1 MQLALFELT
10 DHHDPRDLPP
20 EIIKTTCVYM
30 YDTEQHTYCCESTPS
45 HWLEPLYRNVYFRD
59 DVPDERREELH
70 NDWGDTTEY
79 DAHYR
84 HVSRVK
90 PMHLA
95 DHSKD
100 DPDETPQE
108 IWDSWMESWRGTHI
122 L

>member
-1 MQLALFELT
+1 MQLALVELP

-20 EIIKTTCVYM
+20 EIRKTACVYM
-30 YDTEQHTYCCESTPS
+30 YDTEQHTHCCDLRPS
-45 HWLEPLYRNVYFRD
+45 YWLEPLYRIIYFHD
-59 DVPDERREELH
+59 DVPDERREQLF
-70 NDWGDTTEY
+70 DLWGEVTTE

-84 HVSRVK
+84 YVSRTK
-90 PMHLA
+90 PVHLA

-108 IWDSWMESWRGTHI
+108 IWDSWMESWRGNHI